1 MADGYGYAAEGDA
14 TAAML
19 MAAMLRLCGQ
29 AGFSEMYMMDFAR
42 EAILYATR
50 ARATGP
56 CAAGTKSLS

>member
-29 AGFSEMYMMDFAR
+29 AGFSEMYMMDIAR
-42 EAILYATR
+42 EAILLCHAGEGNWAY
-50 ARATGP
+50 
-56 CAAGTKSLS
+56 AAGTKSLS